1 MAVNLAH
8 RSLLATVCNY
18 ASHRLYSSAA
28 LVNVKM
34 EETKGFAVVSMSKPP
49 VNSLSLE
56 MIQSL
61 SQTLGQLEKEKC
73 RGVILTSALP
83 KIFSAGLDIRE
94 MYKPEEERLRNFWYS
109 LQGLWLQLYGS
120 KMATVALINGHSP
133 AGGCLLAISCDYRIM
148 VGEKFRIG
156 LNETQL
162 GIVAPYWFRDSMINT
177 VGTRQ
182 TEMALQLGTLFS
194 SEEAL
199 NIGLVDEV
207 IPDQTSATTLAES
220 KMKEFLKIPGTARY
234 LSKLT
239 VREEAL
245 KKLAN
250 NREADV
256 DNFVSFAMSAPVQ
269 KGLGLYLESLSKK
282 G

>member
-8 RSLLATVCNY
+8 RSLLGTVRNY

-207 IPDQTSATTLAES
+207 VPDQTSATTLAES

>member
-8 RSLLATVCNY
+8 RSLLATVRNY

-207 IPDQTSATTLAES
+207 VPDQTSATTLAES

>member
-8 RSLLATVCNY
+8 RSLLATVRNY

>member
-1 MAVNLAH
+1 MGAERMAVNLAH

-120 KMATVALINGHSP
+120 KMATVALINVSFEKYVS
-133 AGGCLLAISCDYRIM
+133 IIM
-148 VGEKFRIG
+148 V
-156 LNETQL
+156 L
-162 GIVAPYWFRDSMINT
+162 
-177 VGTRQ
+177 
-182 TEMALQLGTLFS
+182 
-194 SEEAL
+194 
-199 NIGLVDEV
+199 
-207 IPDQTSATTLAES
+207 TSCQ
-220 KMKEFLKIPGTARY
+220 
-234 LSKLT
+234 
-239 VREEAL
+239 
-245 KKLAN
+245 N
-250 NREADV
+250 
-256 DNFVSFAMSAPVQ
+256 
-269 KGLGLYLESLSKK
+269 
-282 G
+282 

>member
-8 RSLLATVCNY
+8 RSLLGTVRNY

-220 KMKEFLKIPGTARY
+220 KMKEFLKIPGMHI
-234 LSKLT
+234 LFS
-239 VREEAL
+239 
-245 KKLAN
+245 
-250 NREADV
+250 
-256 DNFVSFAMSAPVQ
+256 
-269 KGLGLYLESLSKK
+269 
-282 G
+282 

>member
-1 MAVNLAH
+1 MAVNLVQ
-8 RSLLATVCNY
+8 RSLLANVRNY
-18 ASHRLYSSAA
+18 ALCRSYSSAA
-28 LVNVKM
+28 LVDVKVDD
-34 EETKGFAVVSMSKPP
+34 TKGFAVVSMNKAP

-61 SQTLGQLEKEKC
+61 SQTFSQLEKNKC
-73 RGVILTSALP
+73 RGLILTSTLP

-94 MYKPEEERLRNFWYS
+94 MYKPEEERLRNFWFS

-133 AGGCLLAISCDYRIM
+133 AGGCLLSISCDYRVM
-148 VGEKFRIG
+148 VGGKYRIG

-162 GIVAPYWFRDSMINT
+162 GIVAPFWFRDNMINT
-177 VGTRQ
+177 VGVRQ

-199 NIGLVDEV
+199 KIGLIDEV
-207 IPDQTSATTLAES
+207 APDLASATAQAES
-220 KMKEFLKIPGTARY
+220 KLKEFLKIPGTARH
-234 LSKLT
+234 LSKLS

-245 KKLAN
+245 KKLVN

-256 DNFVSFAMSAPVQ
+256 NNFVSFAMSAPVQ